1 MAQNTQILEQARA
14 RAREELG
21 KNPEFRQRPK
31 AEQFA
36 LYKTRVGELSQELS
50 RQQELADAMAAG
62 DLINDRRHLN
72 RRIDQQGAIAGRT
85 LRQVDFPQFV
95 KDLLKGVFDANLE
108 VTREQMDSYAD
119 LVDRITQPASKFINT
134 IDNATAY
141 AFLAE
146 TQPNRFQI
154 LGSNNLGGDLFGS
167 GNLGNLDG
175 NSTGDASSQITLGD
189 INGNAIDTT
198 SEDIRGEI
206 LQAKLQLVRQHQQML
221 EEMLLMGVTR
231 LVVDNGKVKASLDF
245 QIRAQEQIRK
255 ADAAQQNQQEL
266 RRRTI
271 GFGGFWGIF
280 GGSSR
285 TRTNTKISVS
295 TAQVQSAAAT
305 TSSTQV
311 RGEVEIN
318 FKTDYFT
325 LDNFRDILMNRDG
338 AKITTNTN
346 SQQNQNG
353 NQNQNQG

>member
-36 LYKTRVGELSQELS
+36 LYKNRVGELSQELS
-50 RQQELADAMAAG
+50 RQQQLADAMAAG
-62 DLINDRRHLN
+62 DLVDDRRHLN
-72 RRIDQQGAIAGRT
+72 RRIDQQGALAGRT

-108 VTREQMDSYAD
+108 VTQEQMDSYAD

-154 LGSNNLGGDLFGS
+154 LGSSNLGGDLLGS

-175 NSTGDASSQITLGD
+175 NSTEDASSQITLGD

-255 ADAAQQNQQEL
+255 ADTAQQNQQAL

-271 GFGGFWGIF
+271 GFGGFFGI
-280 GGSSR
+280 GGARRSKA
-285 TRTNTKISVS
+285 NTKISVS

-338 AKITTNTN
+338 AKIPTNTN
-346 SQQNQNG
+346 GQQNQNG